1 MGYIVYFDIA
11 AICILAVILLSNGI
25 RKRLWDLQ
33 NKVLVAMIVGNLV
46 LAVTDILSAWLTW
59 LDIPGVRNLLT
70 IVDYSFWIANILIGI
85 LFCCYCICLVGRWK
99 QTVFWKRVLLFLPG
113 AVMIA
118 AMIVQLF
125 TDVVFVVD
133 EQLVYHRLGG
143 IFILYGGF
151 VFYGFAGIG
160 YLVRYKRRTSHEAR
174 VSCNIFVL
182 VCAASALIQ
191 SFYPRMLIETFGISI
206 SILLFYLAMEKP
218 EELMDSEL
226 KVLNQRAMLKMAES
240 KFQTGEHFPCVM
252 LKVHNLKV
260 MRQTMGADT
269 VLEML
274 QQVAHYLKENFED
287 AMIFHFSQSM
297 FVLVLDKKATEQDVK
312 QMIEKIRDR
321 FQQTWVEGERD
332 TRLYIHIAYMQCPGD
347 ASDMNTFMNY
357 LQYMRSNSGE
367 NRGELLRAADMNIE
381 KRSREMHIRKIVAD
395 AMENG
400 GFEVFYQP
408 IYSIGDEKVVSAE
421 ALIRLK
427 DQSIGYISPEEFIPI
442 AEQSGAILKIGEF
455 VFESV
460 CKFLHEENLKEYG
473 IRFIEINLSV
483 VQCMQD
489 NLVERLLEIMDK
501 YQIGAEQINLE
512 ITETAAAHTT
522 EVLENNIRRLH
533 EEGIHFSL
541 DDYGSGYSNTD
552 YLFHFPFH
560 MVKIDKLILWEACK
574 NEKAMIALRNT
585 IQMIKEL
592 GLEVVVEG
600 VETTENVDYLTAQKC
615 DFLQGYY
622 YSKPVPK
629 QRFLELIRQM
639 EQ

>member
-1 MGYIVYFDIA
+1 
-11 AICILAVILLSNGI
+11 
-25 RKRLWDLQ
+25 
-33 NKVLVAMIVGNLV
+33 
-46 LAVTDILSAWLTW
+46 
-59 LDIPGVRNLLT
+59 
-70 IVDYSFWIANILIGI
+70 
-85 LFCCYCICLVGRWK
+85 
-99 QTVFWKRVLLFLPG
+99 
-113 AVMIA
+113 MIA
-118 AMIVQLF
+118 TMIAQAYSA
-125 TDVVFVVD
+125 VVFVVD
-133 EQLVYHRLGG
+133 EHLVCHHLGG
-143 IFILYGGF
+143 VFILYAGF
-151 VFYGFAGIG
+151 VFYEFAGIG
-160 YLVRYKRRTSHEAR
+160 YLVRYKRRISYEAR
-174 VSCNIFVL
+174 VSGYIFVA
-182 VCAASALIQ
+182 VCSASVLIQ
-191 SFYPRMLIETFGISI
+191 FFYPRLLLETFGISI
-206 SILLFYLAMEKP
+206 SILFIYLAMEKP

-226 KVLNQRAMLKMAES
+226 KIFNQRAMLKMAEG
-240 KFQTGEHFPCVM
+240 KFQTGEHFPCVL

-274 QQVAHYLKENFED
+274 KQVAQYLKENFED
-287 AMIFHFSQSM
+287 ATIFHFSQSM
-297 FVLVLDKKATEQDVK
+297 FVLVLDKKATERDVRL
-312 QMIEKIRDR
+312 MVEKIRNR

-332 TRLYIHIAYMQCPGD
+332 TRLYIHIAYIQCPKE
-347 ASDMNTFMNY
+347 ASDLNTFMNY

-367 NRGELLRAADMNIE
+367 NRGDLLRAADMNIE
-381 KRSREMHIRKIVAD
+381 KRGREMHIRKIIAD
-395 AMENG
+395 AVENG

-408 IYSIGDEKVVSAE
+408 IYSIGDGKVVSAE

-460 CKFLHEENLKEYG
+460 CRFLHEENLKEYG

-489 NLVERLLEIMDK
+489 NLVERLLEIMDQ

-522 EVLENNIRRLH
+522 EVLENNIRRLN
-533 EEGIHFSL
+533 EEGIRFSL
-541 DDYGSGYSNTD
+541 DDYGSGYSNTN

-574 NEKAMIALRNT
+574 NEKAMIALKNT

-592 GLEVVVEG
+592 GLKVVVEG

-639 EQ
+639 E